1 MLWKRQNEVVYL
13 VYDGRLTMKRTICNI
28 LTGFLCAS
36 MLATFPLTVNADDT
50 TDDKISIGVSIW
62 GSTDPLGASCK
73 RVLDAEAEALGV
85 ELVYVEQSLKSE
97 EVVASVE
104 NLCAAGVQ
112 GIVICNSADAEMA
125 KAIPTCEKNG
135 VYLAQFFRQ
144 ITDEQVLEMAKQSK
158 YFLGET
164 HEDEEKNGYDLCK
177 ILVEEKG
184 CRDIGM
190 ISYRVGDATA
200 GARIIGYQK
209 FVEEWNEANPDD
221 QVKLGDVMDDKWTAD
236 ESRQTVENMIDADSE
251 MDGVVVV
258 GNAQSLE
265 GTLSAINA
273 RDLVGKIQVVSTD
286 FTENLG
292 EQLKSGEISAMSGG
306 HYADPYFSLMM
317 VYNAIRGNYTKPEG
331 DLLEIK
337 FPMMY
342 VASVEDYENYN
353 KYFVESLPY
362 NTEETLAISEET
374 FEDLQATAA
383 SLSIDEVAKRHA
395 E

>member
-1 MLWKRQNEVVYL
+1 
-13 VYDGRLTMKRTICNI
+13 MKRTICNI

-144 ITDEQVLEMAKQSK
+144 ITDE
-158 YFLGET
+158 
-164 HEDEEKNGYDLCK
+164 
-177 ILVEEKG
+177 G